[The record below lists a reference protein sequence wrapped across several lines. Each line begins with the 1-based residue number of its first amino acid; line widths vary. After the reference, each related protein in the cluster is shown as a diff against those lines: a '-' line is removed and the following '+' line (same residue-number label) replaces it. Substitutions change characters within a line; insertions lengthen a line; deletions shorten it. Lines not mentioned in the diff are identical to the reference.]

1 MIFKAVFISVGEF
14 KKRVVSSANCD
25 IWMFLFPSLVLSWI
39 PIVCSE
45 LRILHVINSATK
57 INSNEDIGH
66 PWRIPRESLKGSDR
80 QPLLIMHVLQ
90 LLQSVSIQFI
100 KEFLKPE

>member
-66 PWRIPRESLKGSDR
+66 PWRIPRESLTESDR
-80 QPLLIMHVLQ
+80 QPL
-90 LLQSVSIQFI
+90 
-100 KEFLKPE
+100 